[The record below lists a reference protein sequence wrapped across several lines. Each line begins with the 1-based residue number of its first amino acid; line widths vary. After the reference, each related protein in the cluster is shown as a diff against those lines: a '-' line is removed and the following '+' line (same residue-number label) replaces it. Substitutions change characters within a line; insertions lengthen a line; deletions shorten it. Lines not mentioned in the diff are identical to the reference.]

1 MKTAS
6 PPIGL
11 AVDPVIPS
19 RDALLDPDAV
29 AEQLAGLRQHRVIV
43 ESCSLRRAQY
53 RIGESLSVVYDVF
66 ADGRQFVMSAQTSA
80 DSAAVFRQAAGATP
94 VDGMPG
100 VMHDSRTGT
109 VWWTMPN
116 DRRLRNLDTLLEPP
130 ARVRQA
136 SGIDWH
142 ESTLV
147 EYAPERSA
155 TARIN
160 DEAGRVTGYA
170 KAYRDRDPV
179 DVAAQCNRIAALVA
193 LIDGM
198 RTPRALG
205 WARPDRIV
213 VFEAMPGLARTALP
227 HHAQTDAVHR
237 LGSALAHVHG
247 LPTELSRGPFQRF
260 RSERVRNSA
269 NLVAAARPDVVATVH
284 RLRDQLATGSPGPTE
299 LAYLHGDVDAD
310 NVLFHGD
317 DVHMI
322 NFDHGGSGA
331 ASADVGGMLAS
342 LMTMRLAEPDGTV
355 EGLSAAFLDGYSAV
369 RPLPATAEL
378 AWYTAAAC
386 VAEQAI
392 RAVNRVNRP
401 VLEVLPQMLEMAE
414 ATLAGAALVDA

>member
-1 MKTAS
+1 MKTVS
-6 PPIGL
+6 PAIGL
-11 AVDPVIPS
+11 TVDPVIPS

-29 AEQLAGLRQHRVIV
+29 AEQLSGLWQHQV
-43 ESCSLRRAQY
+43 EVEACSLRRAQY
-53 RIGESLSVVYDVF
+53 RIGESLGVVYDVF
-66 ADGRQFVMSAQTSA
+66 ADGRQLVMSAHTSA
-80 DSAAVFRQAAGATP
+80 DSTAMFLQAAEAAP
-94 VDGMPG
+94 VHGLPG
-100 VMHDSRTGT
+100 VVHDPLTST
-109 VWWTMPN
+109 VWWTVPN
-116 DRRLRNLDTLLEPP
+116 DRRLRNLGTLLEPP
-130 ARVRQA
+130 TRVRQA

-155 TARIN
+155 TVRTC

-170 KAYRDRDPV
+170 KAYRDRDPFE
-179 DVAAQCNRIAALVA
+179 VATQCNRVAALVA

-213 VFEAMPGLARTALP
+213 VFEAVPGLTRTDLP
-227 HHAQTDAVHR
+227 HHAQTAAVQR
-237 LGSALAHVHG
+237 LGSALARVHG
-247 LPTELSRGPFQRF
+247 LPTELSRGPFVRY

-269 NLVAAARPDVVATVH
+269 NLVAAARPDVAATIQ
-284 RLRDQLATGSPGPTE
+284 RLRDQLAAGPPTTGE
-299 LAYLHGDVDAD
+299 LAYLHGDVYAD

-317 DVHMI
+317 DVHMF
-322 NFDHGGSGA
+322 NFDHGGAGA
-331 ASADVGGMLAS
+331 SSADLGSMLAS
-342 LMTMRLAEPDGTV
+342 LMTMRLADPDTAV

-392 RAVNRVNRP
+392 RAVSRVNRP
-401 VLEVLPQMLEMAE
+401 VLEVLPQVLETAE
-414 ATLAGAALVDA
+414 ATLAGATLIDA